1 VNWFI
6 EKRPVA
12 TNLHFNMPTIFQ
24 QIDSNTQ
31 LVQDLFGHLTPEQLN
46 ATAGAHWSIAQ
57 NLEHL
62 MLINSSYFPII
73 DQLQQKVYKRPFHGR
88 FRFIVQFL
96 GGFVKQSVEPSRQ
109 KKMKTFPVWEPKE
122 TIQINAII
130 EQFKVHHEDLK
141 RYVELATPFIQ
152 NKTVIHSPASKVIV
166 YELDTV
172 FEIIM
177 QHELRHIEQSK
188 EQLQRILK

>member
-1 VNWFI
+1 
-6 EKRPVA
+6 
-12 TNLHFNMPTIFQ
+12 MPTLFQ
-24 QIDSNTQ
+24 QIDSNTK
-31 LVQDLFGHLTPEQLN
+31 LVQDLFGQLTLEQLN
-46 ATAGAHWSIAQ
+46 ETSGAQWSIAQ
-57 NLEHL
+57 NIAHL
-62 MLINSSYFPII
+62 ILINSSYFPII

-88 FRFIVQFL
+88 FQFIVKFL

-122 TIQINAII
+122 TIQINDII
-130 EQFKVHHEDLK
+130 EQFKAHHEDLK
-141 RYVELATPFIQ
+141 RYVELAMPFIQ

-172 FEIIM
+172 FEIII
-177 QHELRHIEQSK
+177 QHELRHIEQAK

>member
-1 VNWFI
+1 
-6 EKRPVA
+6 
-12 TNLHFNMPTIFQ
+12 MPTLFQ
-24 QIDSNTQ
+24 QIDSNTK

-46 ATAGAHWSIAQ
+46 ETSGAQWSIAQ
-57 NLEHL
+57 NIAHL
-62 MLINSSYFPII
+62 ILINSSYFPII

-88 FRFIVQFL
+88 FQFIVKFL

-122 TIQINAII
+122 ATVLHDII
-130 EQFKVHHEDLK
+130 DQFTAHHQDLK
-141 RYVELATPFIQ
+141 RYIELAAPFIQ

-172 FEIIM
+172 FDIII
-177 QHELRHIEQSK
+177 QHELRHIEQAK
-188 EQLQRILK
+188 EQLQKILK